1 MPRSWE
7 SALLNFETCR
17 GDFASPFMIFEG
29 LQDFFFTADKTR
41 KHYFLIRPSSRHIR
55 HFHSWEFIAMLS
67 TLCFGPHQLL
77 VDMGIAIFEGL
88 QDFFTADK
96 TRKPCFTEILYLF
109 RPSSRHLGH
118 IHSWNFIVRLLHIFF
133 VPHQFGLFT
142 WLRRGISMLWNENA
156 CKFCREAIGA
166 VAYRQAGHP
175 TPTPCLHN
183 PSAIQGRQGT
193 SIPLGRRRPGP
204 PKATQLK

>member
-1 MPRSWE
+1 M
-7 SALLNFETCR
+7 F
-17 GDFASPFMIFEG
+17 
-29 LQDFFFTADKTR
+29 
-41 KHYFLIRPSSRHIR
+41 
-55 HFHSWEFIAMLS
+55 S

-77 VDMGIAIFEGL
+77 VDVGIAIFEGL

-96 TRKPCFTEILYLF
+96 TRKPCFTEILTSF
-109 RPSSRHLGH
+109 SAFKSPSWTYPFMEFYSSSTPYFLCTPS
-118 IHSWNFIVRLLHIFF
+118 IWIIY
-133 VPHQFGLFT
+133 T

>member
-1 MPRSWE
+1 M
-7 SALLNFETCR
+7 
-17 GDFASPFMIFEG
+17 
-29 LQDFFFTADKTR
+29 
-41 KHYFLIRPSSRHIR
+41 
-55 HFHSWEFIAMLS
+55 
-67 TLCFGPHQLL
+67 L
-77 VDMGIAIFEGL
+77 VDMGIVIFEGL

>member
-1 MPRSWE
+1 
-7 SALLNFETCR
+7 
-17 GDFASPFMIFEG
+17 
-29 LQDFFFTADKTR
+29 
-41 KHYFLIRPSSRHIR
+41 
-55 HFHSWEFIAMLS
+55 MLS

-96 TRKPCFTEILYLF
+96 TRKPCFTEILTSFSAFKSPY
-109 RPSSRHLGH
+109 GH
-118 IHSWNFIVRLLHIFF
+118 FHSWNFIVRLLHIFF

>member
-1 MPRSWE
+1 MGLYSYVVDYVLDPINCWLTWALSFLKACKISSQQTRPENLVLQRFLTSFSAFKSPSWTY
-7 SALLNFETCR
+7 S
-17 GDFASPFMIFEG
+17 FMEF
-29 LQDFFFTADKTR
+29 
-41 KHYFLIRPSSRHIR
+41 YSSSI
-55 HFHSWEFIAMLS
+55 
-67 TLCFGPHQLL
+67 
-77 VDMGIAIFEGL
+77 
-88 QDFFTADK
+88 
-96 TRKPCFTEILYLF
+96 
-109 RPSSRHLGH
+109 
-118 IHSWNFIVRLLHIFF
+118 LHIFF